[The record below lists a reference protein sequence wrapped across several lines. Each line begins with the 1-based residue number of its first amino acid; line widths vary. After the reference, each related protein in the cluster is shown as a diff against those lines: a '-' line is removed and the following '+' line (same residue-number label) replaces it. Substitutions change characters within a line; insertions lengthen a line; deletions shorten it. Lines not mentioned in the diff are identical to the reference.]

1 MASFLSKNR
10 EILVRIR
17 KNWANKSAT
26 LAIQYEANVRA
37 KQKQNIVNK
46 KRTSLRRGWPKCYKE
61 ISFEVR

>member
-37 KQKQNIVNK
+37 KQKQNIVK
-46 KRTSLRRGWPKCYKE
+46 KKGPA
-61 ISFEVR
+61 